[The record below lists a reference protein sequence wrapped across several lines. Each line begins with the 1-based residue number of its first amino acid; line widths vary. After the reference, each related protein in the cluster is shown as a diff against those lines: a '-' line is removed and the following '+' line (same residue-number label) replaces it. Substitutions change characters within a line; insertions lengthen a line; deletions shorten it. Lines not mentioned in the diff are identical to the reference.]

1 MTENTQQGG
10 GGHAGRAIIQ
20 ALVPGVIG
28 AFFLI
33 KGKPVM
39 GGVLC
44 GIGAVV
50 LISGLFIPA
59 LFARIEQLGKSLGM
73 FVGVALT
80 WILLV
85 PMFYLV
91 FLPGRLLLL
100 ARGIDPMCRQFPTQ
114 LRTYWIPR
122 KPVGGPEEYKRQF

>member
-1 MTENTQQGG
+1 MAGTIHQD
-10 GGHAGRAIIQ
+10 HRGRAVLQ
-20 ALVPGVIG
+20 ALVPAALG

-33 KGKPVM
+33 RGKPIA
-39 GGVLC
+39 GSVLC
-44 GIGAVV
+44 GIGALV

-59 LFARIEQLGKSLGM
+59 LFARIEQFGKALGIA
-73 FVGVALT
+73 VGTALT

-91 FLPGRLLLL
+91 FLPGRLMLL

-122 KPVGGPEEYKRQF
+122 KAVGGAEEYTRQF